1 MARPAKQGR
10 RQRRWLS
17 VFNNSAVQ
25 TMFIVVSAEVIF
37 RVLSVR
43 SPMGE
48 PWFLDI
54 VSSFSG
60 KMNGQGS
67 LRCMR
72 KQGNLQEGRQ
82 LCRGSEEEIPSRSV
96 SQSG

>member
-48 PWFLDI
+48 PWFLD
-54 VSSFSG
+54 SSVEHCFLI
-60 KMNGQGS
+60 
-67 LRCMR
+67 LREDEWARLPPLHAETRQPPRRTTALQR
-72 KQGNLQEGRQ
+72 K
-82 LCRGSEEEIPSRSV
+82 
-96 SQSG
+96 